1 MMVLDIKFT
10 QNDNDILSCLQ
21 LRRTVFIEEQ
31 QVPES
36 EEVDG
41 EDNDCDHVLA
51 NFNKVS
57 VGAARLKYYDSFVKV
72 QRLCV
77 LKESRGY
84 GIGSG
89 ILNFI
94 IEHVTKHNI
103 RHTIRLGSQLH
114 ALVFYNQLG
123 FIEFGDKYLDAGI
136 WHKDMEYLT

>member
-1 MMVLDIKFT
+1 M
-10 QNDNDILSCLQ
+10 
-21 LRRTVFIEEQ
+21 
-31 QVPES
+31 
-36 EEVDG
+36 DG

-57 VGAARLKYYDSFVKV
+57 VGVARLKYYDSFVKV

-114 ALVFYNQLG
+114 ALEFYNQLG